1 LIRHIDLL
9 NTSGSILL
17 HHCTFC
23 RGVVLCGSPYT
34 EVHRILFGR
43 FLSRYVR
50 DETFRRGLPDYRSK
64 YIYAGRAGVS
74 FHLALLTSAL

>member
-23 RGVVLCGSPYT
+23 RGVILYGSPCIAI
-34 EVHRILFGR
+34 HHILFGR

-50 DETFRRGLPDYRSK
+50 DETFRRGLPDYRNK
-64 YIYAGRAGVS
+64 YIYAGHAGVW

>member
-1 LIRHIDLL
+1 MIRHIDLL

-17 HHCTFC
+17 HHCTFY
-23 RGVVLCGSPYT
+23 RGDVLCGSPCIAIR
-34 EVHRILFGR
+34 RILFGR
-43 FLSRYVR
+43 FLSRCVR